1 MAETQRSDHGVRIRP
16 RQEPPQP
23 PRRVHRVRQGTRLST
38 SQHRRLCQGPHRV
51 SFILTTVFLQL
62 CTIFDSLNSQ
72 AVTAD
77 ILFPNFVLI

>member
-1 MAETQRSDHGVRIRP
+1 
-16 RQEPPQP
+16 
-23 PRRVHRVRQGTRLST
+23 
-38 SQHRRLCQGPHRV
+38 
-51 SFILTTVFLQL
+51 LTTIFLQL